1 MAKTSGNRVLVA
13 GMLSPL
19 IAAFLGLYVYAAL
32 TRASEN
38 LNQDYVY
45 RLMSV
50 SLVMVVPFLV
60 TLAFA
65 IPELRRGALTRSG
78 KIGVGVAV
86 LSLCLTFVPIR
97 GLIVRVQQARNA
109 AIQDAA
115 APLFATVDIMGNPHR
130 LQDHLGKVVLINAWA
145 TWCPPCRE
153 EMPLLDQLYESRKD
167 RGFIVFGF
175 SNEDVDL
182 QKQFVREQ
190 LSVDYPLLTI
200 DGEVPSLYRDVQRW
214 PAFFLIDRKGR
225 LQPAPQSGEPFEKM
239 EAAVDALLGAGS

>member
-60 TLAFA
+60 TLALA
-65 IPELRRGALTRSG
+65 IPDLRRGALTRSG

-130 LQDHLGKVVLINAWA
+130 LQVGIGFCRILEPVGTEYGGHLLAV
-145 TWCPPCRE
+145 
-153 EMPLLDQLYESRKD
+153 QLGCKKK
-167 RGFIVFGF
+167 I
-175 SNEDVDL
+175 L
-182 QKQFVREQ
+182 
-190 LSVDYPLLTI
+190 
-200 DGEVPSLYRDVQRW
+200 
-214 PAFFLIDRKGR
+214 
-225 LQPAPQSGEPFEKM
+225 
-239 EAAVDALLGAGS
+239 